1 MASFPRVTR
10 SVRSAPEKVDLAHLL
25 SYRLTI
31 VANQLSRSQLM
42 RFASIA
48 EISLPEWRILVLVN
62 NFGPLSV
69 KSLSRYAGLDFGQT
83 SRIVSRMSENDLI
96 SKERRD
102 DARSVNLTLTT
113 KGRAL
118 HRRLWTVAMQSN
130 GDFLESLNKTERE
143 VLMAALDTLS
153 GKAKASI
160 EASERRAV
168 TAAKRAA

>member
-1 MASFPRVTR
+1 MASSPRVTR
-10 SVRSAPEKVDLAHLL
+10 SVRSAPEKVDLANLL
-25 SYRLTI
+25 SYRLSI

-42 RFASIA
+42 RFASIS

-69 KSLSRYAGLDFGQT
+69 KSLSRHAGLDFGQT
-83 SRIVSRMSENDLI
+83 SRIVSRMSENELI
-96 SKERRD
+96 RKDRTD
-102 DARSVNLTLTT
+102 DARSVNLALTT

-118 HRRLWTVAMQSN
+118 HRRLWTVAMQCNS
-130 GDFLESLNKTERE
+130 DFLESLSKSERD

-160 EASERRAV
+160 EASVRRAV